1 VTGVQTCALPISD
14 AALQADDG
22 DAVAGQHRGPD
33 QLQLALPLRLLLLAA
48 QLEPRASG
56 RGPAAFRLLPLAVEQ
71 PVGGQ
76 LDGRRVTERCRARI
90 GGLPLVVL
98 DGLRPGGPDA
108 GVDGRLPRLLFRLVP
123 LRRDPRVL
131 RTALALARALGRLTR
146 SLLGGLCLG
155 GLCLGVRL
163 RGLLVREAVTAGLR
177 RGSRRGTGL
186 RAALGTGLRAAL
198 GTRVREA

>member
-1 VTGVQTCALPISD
+1 
-14 AALQADDG
+14 
-22 DAVAGQHRGPD
+22 
-33 QLQLALPLRLLLLAA
+33 
-48 QLEPRASG
+48 
-56 RGPAAFRLLPLAVEQ
+56 AFRLLPLAVEQ

-131 RTALALARALGRLTR
+131 RTALARALGRLTR
-146 SLLGGLCLG
+146 SLMGGLCLS

-163 RGLLVREAVTAGLR
+163 RVLLVREAVTAGLR

-186 RAALGTGLRAAL
+186 RAAL
-198 GTRVREA
+198 

>member
-1 VTGVQTCALPISD
+1 
-14 AALQADDG
+14 
-22 DAVAGQHRGPD
+22 
-33 QLQLALPLRLLLLAA
+33 
-48 QLEPRASG
+48 
-56 RGPAAFRLLPLAVEQ
+56 
-71 PVGGQ
+71 
-76 LDGRRVTERCRARI
+76 RARI

-131 RTALALARALGRLTR
+131 RTALARALGRLTR
-146 SLLGGLCLG
+146 SLLGGLCLS

-163 RGLLVREAVTAGLR
+163 RVLLVREAVTAGLR

-186 RAALGTGLRAAL
+186 RDALGTGLRAAL
-198 GTRVREA
+198 GTRVRERSEEHTSELQSRENLVCRHLLAKQKIDGDI